1 MEIERASAVTGELKT
16 PFGGAQATLLGVC
29 NSSRCPRSN
38 GRWGF
43 DQGQSQVKGT
53 PCYKKTLYLPNI
65 RARSFAT
72 GMVRTDVHD
81 LYTKVINRTD
91 SYLYQ

>member
-1 MEIERASAVTGELKT
+1 MLPVSNRPCWVAATARAA
-16 PFGGAQATLLGVC
+16 
-29 NSSRCPRSN
+29 RSG

-81 LYTKVINRTD
+81 LYTKVMDHTV